1 VPLQP
6 YRDATALPFVLR
18 LGDAADAT
26 PGQHS
31 TPAASPVEAG
41 VYASG
46 SSQHFFRVHGW
57 METMDG
63 WSGPVAVTDGRWGT
77 MLQIRCRSDGGIMG
91 GWVGP
96 RRCVFTRFPHDQAN
110 TTTTKLLS
118 PFQVST
124 ARPVLSSWPI

>member
-63 WSGPVAVTDGRWGT
+63 WSGPVAVTDGRWAT

-110 TTTTKLLS
+110 TAVFSIKYS
-118 PFQVST
+118 
-124 ARPVLSSWPI
+124 